1 MYILFFIYFAFFLS
15 NSSFFYS
22 ANNPFSTYISRC
34 TLSHPSGVKEN
45 ASGFS
50 DSVQANRTLTSFP
63 VVIARGF
70 VIVPPMKCKT
80 IQAEAMLMITAAVW
94 GLGFVFQRQG
104 MEFLPPHLYNAA
116 RFLLG
121 GTLLLPLGI
130 LQFRHDRSHRTAAP
144 LWVLLLSSVA
154 AGTVLFIAS
163 SLQQMGIV
171 YTTSSKAG
179 FITGLYVVL
188 VPIIGWI
195 FRQRIT
201 GFVWIGAIFAAA
213 GLYLLCI
220 DGPLQLQHGDMLILA
235 CAFVWALHVHVIG
248 HCTRFGNPCSAGCR
262 PVFILCR
269 AGPAAVRLHRTMVYH
284 RPERRTTCHSR

>member
-1 MYILFFIYFAFFLS
+1 
-15 NSSFFYS
+15 
-22 ANNPFSTYISRC
+22 
-34 TLSHPSGVKEN
+34 
-45 ASGFS
+45 
-50 DSVQANRTLTSFP
+50 
-63 VVIARGF
+63 
-70 VIVPPMKCKT
+70 
-80 IQAEAMLMITAAVW
+80 MITAAVW

-104 MEFLPPHLYNAA
+104 MVFLPPHLYNAA

-130 LQFRHDRSHRTAAP
+130 LQFRHDSSHRTAAP

-163 SLQQMGIV
+163 SLQQMGMV

-248 HCTRFGNPCSAGCR
+248 HCTRFGTPVLLAAGQFLFCAALALLLSAFTEPWSISALHAGLPAILGNGLLSVFLGFTLQVIAQRNAPPTTAAIIMSFEAVFAALGGFLILHETLSHRMIFGCFLMLTGMILAQFTS
-262 PVFILCR
+262 PVSDT
-269 AGPAAVRLHRTMVYH
+269 RL
-284 RPERRTTCHSR
+284 